1 MQSFDIES
9 LIPQRPPFVL
19 VDKLLSC
26 DRDKTTSTFVVRPDH
41 VLCENDQLLEAG
53 LIENIAQTA
62 AARMGYLS
70 KAEGQP
76 VKTGYIG
83 SIKNLVV
90 HFRPAANK
98 QLSTEVEMA
107 GEYMGFNLIKG
118 SVYVD
123 GQLAAACEMRI
134 FLLEQQDK

>member
-1 MQSFDIES
+1 MQAFDIES

-26 DRDKTTSTFVVRPDH
+26 DQQKTTSSFMVRADH
-41 VLCENDQLLEAG
+41 VLCEKDSLLEAG

-70 KAEGQP
+70 KVEGQP

-90 HFRPAANK
+90 HFRPGLNK
-98 QLSTEVEMA
+98 QLTTEVEMA
-107 GEYMGFNLIKG
+107 GEYMGFSLIRG
-118 SVYVD
+118 SVHVD
-123 GQLAAACEMRI
+123 GALAVACEMRI
-134 FLLEQQDK
+134 FLLDQHDQ

>member
-1 MQSFDIES
+1 MQAFDIES

-26 DRDKTTSTFVVRPDH
+26 DQHKTTSSFMVRADH
-41 VLCENDQLLEAG
+41 VLCEEGRLLEAG

-90 HFRPAANK
+90 HFRPGLNE
-98 QLSTEVEMA
+98 QLTTEVEMA
-107 GEYMGFNLIKG
+107 GEYMGFSLIRG
-118 SVYVD
+118 SVHVD
-123 GQLAAACEMRI
+123 DALAAACEMRI
-134 FLLEQQDK
+134 FLLEQQDQ